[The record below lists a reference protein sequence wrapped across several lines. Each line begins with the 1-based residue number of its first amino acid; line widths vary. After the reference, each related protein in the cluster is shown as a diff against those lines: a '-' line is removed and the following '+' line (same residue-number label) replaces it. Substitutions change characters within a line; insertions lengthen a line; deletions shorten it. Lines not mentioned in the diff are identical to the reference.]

1 MQLTAG
7 VTAAPTALGTNLLLL
22 RSIASSCTVSIIRV
36 ALVIGWLPFAKP
48 SAAETL
54 PEALASARELNPRV
68 HAARAKSQ
76 ATDQTIAQ
84 ARAGF
89 LPHVSANAEANV
101 QTNVHAPSLA
111 PDRSTRT
118 TGYDVTLTQPL
129 FDGWRAASSLD
140 AAKANAMA
148 EQEGVRSAEQQVMIA
163 AVTAYMN
170 VLQDRRL
177 LQLNKENAA
186 LLSKTMQATRKRAAV
201 QEATV
206 ADLAQAEAA
215 LANAQGQVELAG
227 GNLANSEASFEEAV
241 MHVPGQL
248 KSPPAISRL
257 LPANRNEALQMA
269 QDASPGVTA
278 AILRE
283 QAAQHAIARARA
295 QLLPTVSLQA
305 GYQRR
310 SDPLSNIGD
319 TDGLVARV
327 VVSIPLYDGGA
338 TQAQVYEA
346 QYNRAAAAH
355 QISVIR
361 DQTRTGVAQAW
372 SQLTAARAALESVKL
387 QLAANRKALAGIK
400 EEQRLGQRSVLDLL
414 NAQQAVLVSD
424 TAREQIY
431 RNLVV
436 AAYTM
441 LALVGRLD
449 PMAIED
455 AAVAAAPQADNK
467 PINIDRH

>member
-1 MQLTAG
+1 
-7 VTAAPTALGTNLLLL
+7 
-22 RSIASSCTVSIIRV
+22 
-36 ALVIGWLPFAKP
+36 
-48 SAAETL
+48 
-54 PEALASARELNPRV
+54 
-68 HAARAKSQ
+68 
-76 ATDQTIAQ
+76 
-84 ARAGF
+84 
-89 LPHVSANAEANV
+89 
-101 QTNVHAPSLA
+101 
-111 PDRSTRT
+111 
-118 TGYDVTLTQPL
+118 
-129 FDGWRAASSLD
+129 
-140 AAKANAMA
+140 
-148 EQEGVRSAEQQVMIA
+148 
-163 AVTAYMN
+163 MN